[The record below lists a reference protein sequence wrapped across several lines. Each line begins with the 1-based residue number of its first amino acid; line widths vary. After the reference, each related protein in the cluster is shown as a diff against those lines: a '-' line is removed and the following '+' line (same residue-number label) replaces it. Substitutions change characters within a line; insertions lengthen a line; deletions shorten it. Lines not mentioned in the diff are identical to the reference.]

1 MAIRTTGRAEFIR
14 RLSLRGDLERLI
26 GKEVEWFAGAA
37 GNVIG
42 TIALASRDRG
52 WNYVV
57 LRKNQLGNFQA
68 SNRRENLFSLN
79 EARVD
84 CLQDM
89 GITTSGPRNDLR
101 GKDSD

>member
-1 MAIRTTGRAEFIR
+1 MAIRATGRAEFIR
-14 RLSLRGDLERLI
+14 RLSLKSDLERLV

-42 TIALASRDRG
+42 TIALASRDGG

-57 LRKNQLGNFQA
+57 LRKNELGNFQA

-84 CLQDM
+84 CLQTM
-89 GITTSGPRNDLR
+89 GMTTSGARNDLH
-101 GKDSD
+101 GKD